1 MSSTHPAAVAALAA
15 MEAVGAGDRAAW
27 LACYAPD
34 AVLHDPVGGSP
45 LDPGGNGL
53 KGREDLERFWELT
66 VAPNDVRFDVTA
78 VHPAGDEAAVTASVA
93 IRFPGGAR
101 ADYDGVFVYRVG
113 GDGRIVSV
121 RAYWDLR
128 RVLSALGL

>member
-1 MSSTHPAAVAALAA
+1 M
-15 MEAVGAGDRAAW
+15 
-27 LACYAPD
+27 
-34 AVLHDPVGGSP
+34 
-45 LDPGGNGL
+45 
-53 KGREDLERFWELT
+53 
-66 VAPNDVRFDVTA
+66 
-78 VHPAGDEAAVTASVA
+78 HPAGDEAAVTASVA